1 MNTTQL
7 YKKLQKLVDPVSKD
21 DFIFDLLDAYTIP
34 KAQITQL
41 RNGTNNR
48 SNVEGQLILARKVL
62 FQPADSDSLFTK
74 MEDLRNDQRCM
85 RHKPRFFVVTDFKS
99 LLAYDT
105 KVDDTLDIPLNELPK
120 NMEFFMPWA
129 GRERYAETMENPAD
143 VKAAERMAR
152 LYDEILRNNPD
163 AEKDPGERHKLNV
176 FLSRLLFCFFAE
188 DTDIF
193 PNNIFSKAIT
203 ELTEDDGSDLDKFLN
218 QLFEVLNTENRE
230 GCIDQLCKFPYVNGG
245 LFGDSYDAPKMT
257 RRARRMI
264 IDCGALDWS
273 EINPDIFGSMIQA
286 VVDPEQR
293 GGLGMHYTSVPNIM
307 KVIEPLFLNDLRE
320 EFEKFY
326 DDPKKLAKL
335 LNRIRQIRFFDPACG
350 SGNFLIITYKEIRKL
365 EMEIVERRKNLDG
378 YIPLHSLITLD
389 HFYGIEI
396 DDFAHEVAILSL
408 WLAEHQMNVQFKKRF
423 RDARPALPLREGGNI
438 ICGNATLA
446 NWNKVCP
453 KSNNAEIYVMG
464 NPPYLGATYQ
474 NDSQKEDLARI
485 LSEEGKKNKN
495 LDYISCWFIKAAKYI
510 RSSKCEFSFVSTNS
524 ICQGEQVAILWP
536 IVLKQGLEIGFVH
549 KSFKWT
555 NSAQGNAGVI
565 CIVVGVR
572 NTSKKIKKIYDDN
585 ISYDVKRI
593 SPYLIDGP
601 TVYVEKERDP
611 ISNIPKM
618 LYGSKAAD
626 GGNLFLDNAEMQ
638 EIVESYPSASVL
650 IKRALGSKEY
660 IQSITRWCIWIT
672 PQDLELAKS
681 IPSIWDRVEKVK
693 DFRLNSSKKQTV
705 ENASIPYQFTEV
717 RQSSEGAILVPRVS
731 SERRD
736 YIPIGFLDGNS
747 VITDLAFSIND
758 PELYVFALISS
769 RMHMTWVK
777 AVAGRLKTDYRYSSV
792 LCYNTFPVPKLST
805 SQKNQLEEL
814 SYAILDIRDEH
825 IGKTMADLYDPNK
838 MPDDLRKAHHELDL
852 AVDRCYRKKTFESD
866 SERLSYLFKMYDKMT
881 S

>member
-21 DFIFDLLDAYTIP
+21 DFIFDLLLTYSTP

-48 SNVEGQLILARKVL
+48 SNIEGQLILARKVL
-62 FQPADSDSLFTK
+62 FQPADSGSLFTK
-74 MEDLRNDQRCM
+74 MEELRNDQRCM
-85 RHKPRFFVVTDFKS
+85 RHKPRFFVVTDYKS

-105 KVDDTLDIPLNELPK
+105 KVDDTLDIPLIELPK

-163 AEKDPGERHKLNV
+163 AEKDPEERHKLNV

-218 QLFEVLNTENRE
+218 QLFEVLNTESRK

-257 RRARRMI
+257 SRARRLVI
-264 IDCGALDWS
+264 ECGALDWS
-273 EINPDIFGSMIQA
+273 DINPDIFGSMIQA

-320 EFEKFY
+320 EFKKAY
-326 DDPKKLAKL
+326 DDAKKLAKL

-423 RDARPALPLREGGNI
+423 GDARPALPLREGGYV
-438 ICGNATLA
+438 ICGNATRL
-446 NWNKVCP
+446 NWRKICP
-453 KSNNAEIYVMG
+453 IHKNNEVFIMG
-464 NPPYLGATYQ
+464 NPPYLGARL
-474 NDSQKEDLARI
+474 QKPTHKQDIEHVCGELP
-485 LSEEGKKNKN
+485 NHNN
-495 LDYISCWFIKAAKYI
+495 LDYISCWFVKGADYVKNGTA
-510 RSSKCEFSFVSTNS
+510 SLAFVSTNS
-524 ICQGEQVAILWP
+524 VCQGEQVPLLWP
-536 IVLKQGLEIGFVH
+536 HVLTNGLGISFAH
-549 KSFKWT
+549 KSFLWNNHAK
-555 NSAQGNAGVI
+555 GNAGVT
-565 CIVVGVR
+565 CVVIGLSKVDGKKFIFEEQ
-572 NTSKKIKKIYDDN
+572 NVTQVKSITPYITPGKPVYISKKTN
-585 ISYDVKRI
+585 
-593 SPYLIDGP
+593 
-601 TVYVEKERDP
+601 P
-611 ISNIPKM
+611 ISELPKCAFGSMPNDNGELLLTEDERLTM
-618 LYGSKAAD
+618 LDECPNAETFIKRAYGSKD
-626 GGNLFLDNAEMQ
+626 YING
-638 EIVESYPSASVL
+638 
-650 IKRALGSKEY
+650 IKRYCLWIPDELLDQAMAIPCIERRVNHVREY
-660 IQSITRWCIWIT
+660 
-672 PQDLELAKS
+672 
-681 IPSIWDRVEKVK
+681 
-693 DFRLNSSKKQTV
+693 RLNSTRQATV
-705 ENASIPYQFTEV
+705 RRGEFPHQFGEIRHREAPSIIIP
-717 RQSSEGAILVPRVS
+717 RHSSRS
-731 SERRD
+731 RD
-736 YIPIGFLDGNS
+736 YIPIGYLEQGAVVLDSAMS
-747 VITDLAFSIND
+747 VLA
-758 PELYVFALISS
+758 PKLYVFGILTS
-769 RMHMTWVK
+769 RMHMAWISV
-777 AVAGRLKTDYRYSSV
+777 VGGRIKTDYRYSSAI
-792 LCYNTFPVPKLST
+792 CYNTFPVPRLNKKQISL
-805 SQKNQLEEL
+805 LEDKAV
-814 SYAILDIRDEH
+814 SVLDIRDEH
-825 IGKTMADLYDPNK
+825 IGKTMAELYAPGE
-838 MPDDLRKAHHELDL
+838 MPDDLREAHRQLDL
-852 AVDRCYRKKTFESD
+852 AVDSCYRKKPFESD
-866 SERLSYLFKMYDKMT
+866 SERLEHLFKMYEKMT
-881 S
+881 A